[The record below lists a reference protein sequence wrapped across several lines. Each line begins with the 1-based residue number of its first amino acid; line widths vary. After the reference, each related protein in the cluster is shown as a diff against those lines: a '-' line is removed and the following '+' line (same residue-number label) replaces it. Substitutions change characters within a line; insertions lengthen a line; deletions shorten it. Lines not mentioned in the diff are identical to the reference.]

1 MLILAPMQ
9 GLTEVLFR
17 KIFFRCYPKAFDYAI
32 SPFLSLT
39 HGNLNYADKKI
50 DDVLPDSN
58 VNSIPVI
65 PQILGHE
72 TEEFIALANRL
83 YELGYNTIN
92 WNLGCPMRR
101 VAAKHRGSGILPFPH
116 EIRSILEKIIPAI
129 KPSLSIK
136 MRLGYNYPD
145 EIDSII
151 PVLNDYPLENITIH
165 PRIGRQMYGGV
176 VNIEKFSNIIG
187 EIKHP
192 VIYNGDIFTVF
203 DYIKIRSLFPTVKD
217 VMIGRGTLYNPLLPM
232 QIKARCP
239 EDFCDKNDC
248 ENMSYVSAGQFIEA
262 LAEEILSLGIST
274 QAKTRK
280 IKEYW
285 CLLSKSLP
293 YSEESARRVLHS
305 DDLDTIKNL
314 IFSMTK

>member
-9 GLTEVLFR
+9 GLTELLFR
-17 KIFFRCYPKAFDYAI
+17 KINYKCFPNAFDYAI

-50 DDVLPDSN
+50 EDVLPDAN
-58 VNSIPVI
+58 IDSIPVI

-72 TEEFIALANRL
+72 PVEFIALANRL
-83 YELGYNTIN
+83 FDLGYNTVN

-101 VAAKHRGSGILPFPH
+101 VAAKHRGSGILPFPQ
-116 EIRSILEKIIPAI
+116 EISSILDKVIPAI

-136 MRLGYNYPD
+136 MRLGYNSQD
-145 EIDSII
+145 EIDDVI
-151 PVLNDYPLENITIH
+151 PVLNDYPIVNITIH

-176 VNIEKFSNIIG
+176 VNVGKFSDIIG
-187 EIKHP
+187 KIKHP
-192 VIYNGDIFTVF
+192 VIYNGDIFTVS
-203 DYIKIRSLFPTVKD
+203 DYNRIRSLFPMVKD
-217 VMIGRGTLYNPLLPM
+217 VMIGRGALYNPLLPM
-232 QIKARCP
+232 QIKTMNP
-239 EDFCDKNDC
+239 NDFSDGYIGH
-248 ENMSYVSAGQFIEA
+248 SVSACRFIEA
-262 LAEEILSLGIST
+262 LVEEILSMEIST
-274 QAKTRK
+274 QAKIRK

-293 YSEESARRVLHS
+293 YSEDSARRVLHS
-305 DDLDTIKNL
+305 DDLDTIKAL